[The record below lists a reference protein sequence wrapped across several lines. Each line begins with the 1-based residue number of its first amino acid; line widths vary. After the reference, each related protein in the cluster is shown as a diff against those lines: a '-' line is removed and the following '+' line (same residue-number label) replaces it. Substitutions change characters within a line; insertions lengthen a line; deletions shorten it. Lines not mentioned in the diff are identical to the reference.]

1 MDPYRELFIWAVL
14 NNMGDMAVCL
24 WTHGKD
30 SLAKALIGRMLF
42 EKMAKLTE
50 EQHMP
55 HDIIDEIKLNSK

>member
-1 MDPYRELFIWAVL
+1 
-14 NNMGDMAVCL
+14 MGDMAVCL

-30 SLAKALIGRMLF
+30 ALAKALIGRMLF
-42 EKMAKLTE
+42 EEMAKLTE